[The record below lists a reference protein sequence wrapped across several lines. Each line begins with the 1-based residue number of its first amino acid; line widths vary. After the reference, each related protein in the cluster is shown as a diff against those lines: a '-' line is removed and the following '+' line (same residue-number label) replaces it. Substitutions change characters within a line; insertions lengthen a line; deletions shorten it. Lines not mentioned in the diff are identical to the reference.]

1 MTALDDAAGYGFA
14 DDGVP
19 AAAGLWGLDP
29 AVAMLNHG
37 GFGACPIAVLR
48 RQEEFRRQME
58 AEPVRF
64 FLKELPP
71 LRDAARREL
80 AAWLGAAPEDLVFLP
95 NATAGVN
102 SVLRSLRFRPGDEL
116 LVTDHGY
123 NACTNVAR
131 YVARRDGATLGVAA
145 VPLPIESPRQVIDSV
160 LAGVSARTRLAVLDH
175 VTSPTGVVFPIEELV
190 RRLDALGVDTLV
202 DGAHAPGMISLDLGR
217 IGAAYYT
224 GNLHKWA
231 CTPKGAGFLHVR
243 PDRQEGLQ
251 PPVISHGYNQA
262 RPGYC
267 PFQNAFDWM
276 GTDDPTAWLCL
287 GEALGLLGRLLP
299 GGLEALADRNRRL
312 RWPPGGCSAGGWA
325 PRRCAPSRCSARS
338 PPCGCRAIRCP
349 PPDCSTATPSA
360 GSSWNGSPSRRRF
373 TTGPTRPGPCC
384 GSRPRPTIIRT
395 STGGWPTPWRC
406 CWPAG
411 RQRPPYS
418 SGFSVMP
425 SLWRSD
431 EEYGK

>member
-1 MTALDDAAGYGFA
+1 MTAIDAAAGYGFPDA
-14 DDGVP
+14 GVA

-48 RQEEFRRQME
+48 RQAELRRQME

-71 LRDAARREL
+71 LRDAARQEL
-80 AAWLGAAPEDLVFLP
+80 ASWLGAGPEDLVFLP

-131 YVARRDGATLGVAA
+131 YVARRDAARLVVVA
-145 VPLPIESPRQVIDSV
+145 VPLPVESPRQVIDSV
-160 LAGVSARTRLAVLDH
+160 LAGVSGRTRLAILDH
-175 VTSPTGVVFPIEELV
+175 VTSPSGVVFPIEELV
-190 RRLDALGVDTLV
+190 RRLGAVGVDTLV

-251 PPVISHGYNQA
+251 PPIISHGYNQA
-262 RPGYC
+262 RPGYSR
-267 PFQNAFDWM
+267 FQDAFDWM
-276 GTDDPTAWLCL
+276 GTDDPTAWLCV
-287 GEALGLLGRLLP
+287 GEALDLLGRLLP
-299 GGLEALADRNRRL
+299 GGREALADRNRRCVLAARRMLCGLL
-312 RWPPGGCSAGGWA
+312 RISAQAYNHPGQY
-325 PRRCAPSRCSARS
+325 RRLADALEVLL
-338 PPCGCRAIRCP
+338 AAKIR
-349 PPDCSTATPSA
+349 
-360 GSSWNGSPSRRRF
+360 
-373 TTGPTRPGPCC
+373 
-384 GSRPRPTIIRT
+384 
-395 STGGWPTPWRC
+395 
-406 CWPAG
+406 
-411 RQRPPYS
+411 
-418 SGFSVMP
+418 
-425 SLWRSD
+425 
-431 EEYGK
+431 